1 MPSVCKSQFD
11 VINIFCWDET
21 KNVSGTVY
29 TEPST
34 MRIGEAGFE
43 QLANVVSFRVADTS
57 FPRKKKKKKN
67 MNLLPWEDVAQN
79 VTYGEK

>member
-1 MPSVCKSQFD
+1 MFL
-11 VINIFCWDET
+11 
-21 KNVSGTVY
+21 VY

-43 QLANVVSFRVADTS
+43 QLANVVSFLCPWLRAPDTIFS
-57 FPRKKKKKKN
+57 RKIFR
-67 MNLLPWEDVAQN
+67 PQGDVVQN